1 MKKTLIYIVVVSLVT
16 ALLSGC
22 DFYETRPAKFEFLQ
36 SRENVEKVEICTNS
50 EAYGWIEG
58 KHVNSLETIAELPP
72 EEIDEFWNAL
82 LEIAAVD
89 VLRNTTGDM
98 CGDLL
103 FAISYANGQ
112 KELISFYSIGV
123 VNADGTFEEYRLLAV
138 EDSKALAQLFAK
150 YADPKLL
157 REVSKGFRSYY

>member
-22 DFYETRPAKFEFLQ
+22 DFYETRPVEFAFLQ
-36 SRENVEKVEICTNS
+36 SRENVVKVEICTNS
-50 EAYGWIEG
+50 EYHPKAGRE
-58 KHVNSLETIAELPP
+58 VNSLEPMAELSP
-72 EEIDEFWNAL
+72 EQIDEFWNAL

-89 VLRNTTGDM
+89 VLRNTIGDM

-157 REVSKGFRSYY
+157 REVSMGFRAHQ